1 MTHSDMGYSESTF
14 SKYAFGRGGGGHK
27 KEYAVYARE
36 NDDNYGR
43 PLSTMNIERMSMVLY
58 WKSHT
63 CVLLRLYEN
72 NYNLRIF
79 KALLMVCLTCSRS
92 VIELYI

>member
-1 MTHSDMGYSESTF
+1 MTHGHFDMGYSESTF

-43 PLSTMNIERMSMVLY
+43 PLSSDVAF
-58 WKSHT
+58 
-63 CVLLRLYEN
+63 LRFSSKVVSEQ
-72 NYNLRIF
+72 
-79 KALLMVCLTCSRS
+79 
-92 VIELYI
+92 